1 MGISAMNKGSNLILL
16 IGTSLFIFM
25 LASLV
30 MMSQA
35 LQNSELFNRYY
46 SVLLVL
52 NALGLVSLVILIL
65 LNLKRL
71 VRQFKNKIVGSRMTV
86 RMVMLFSLLSVTP
99 VSIVY
104 YFSLDFLHQG
114 IDSWFDL
121 GVEQALDDSLELSR
135 LALDVR
141 MRELLTTTEKIAEEL
156 NGISDAELPFEVDQ
170 IRERISA
177 YELTLLTRKG
187 GIIASSSSDIKSL
200 IPDTPGDIVLLQLL
214 QGNSYIGLDVIK
226 NTDLLI
232 RAVANLPTVDI
243 DKEARI
249 VQVLYPISE
258 RMNQLA
264 ESVQSSYIEY
274 KELSYLREQLK
285 VSFIIILTLVLL
297 FSVFSAVWAAFY
309 SARKLS
315 EPVKNLAEGTKAI
328 AEGDYSTRLPVPGND
343 ELGFLV
349 ASFNDMT
356 DKISQA
362 RDSVKQSQHETES
375 QRNFLETVLS
385 RLSSGVMVFNK
396 DGYLEKSN
404 ISATQILQLDTG
416 TLEQKSITALVE
428 DFPNLNDFFE
438 CISSNIE
445 EELDEW
451 REQITL
457 PNKTGNQILMIN
469 GATLLDT
476 DGFASGY
483 VIVFDEITALIRG
496 QRDAAWSEMARR
508 LAHEIKNP
516 LTPIQLAAERLRHK
530 YLSTMNSA
538 DAEMLDRMTNT
549 IIQQVDTMKEM
560 VNSFSDY
567 ARSPEFNPEEIKI
580 EHLIQEGR
588 DLFSNM
594 DSENHIHIDIEPDLP
609 AIIGD
614 EKKLRQVFNNLLTNA
629 VDANTMGDDNHLAI
643 SANKI
648 NVDGSDMVE
657 IRVIDSGPG
666 IDALVVNKLFEPYIT
681 TKQKGTGLGLAI
693 VKKIIDEH
701 AGSVW
706 LENNI
711 GENGACAVIRL
722 PITNY
727 PFQTSKTQSVQ

>member
-1 MGISAMNKGSNLILL
+1 MNKGSNLILL
-16 IGTSLFIFM
+16 IGVSLFIFM
-25 LASLV
+25 LTSLV

-35 LQNSELFNRYY
+35 LQNSALFNRYY

-52 NALGLVSLVILIL
+52 NASGLLSLIVLIF

-71 VRQFKNKIVGSRMTV
+71 IRQFRNKIVGSRMTV
-86 RMVMLFSLLSVTP
+86 RMVLLFSLLSVTP
-99 VSIVY
+99 VLIVY
-104 YFSLDFLHQG
+104 YFSLDFLHRG

-121 GVEQALDDSLELSR
+121 RVEQALDDSLELSR

-156 NGISDAELPFEVDQ
+156 NTLNDAELPFDIDQ

-187 GIIASSSSDIKSL
+187 GVIVSSSSDRKSL
-200 IPDTPGDIVLLQLL
+200 VPDTPGETILLQLL
-214 QGNSYIGLDVIK
+214 QGNSYIGLDAIK
-226 NTDLLI
+226 NNNLLI
-232 RAVANLPTVDI
+232 RVVSNLPTLDI
-243 DKEARI
+243 NKEARI
-249 VQVLYPISE
+249 VQALYPISE

-285 VSFIIILTLVLL
+285 VSFIIVLTLVLL

-315 EPVKNLAEGTKAI
+315 EPVKNLAEGTRAI

-349 ASFNDMT
+349 ASFNEMT
-356 DKISQA
+356 NKISQA
-362 RDSVKQSQHETES
+362 RDTVKLSQQETEA

-385 RLSSGVMVFNK
+385 RLSSGVIVFDK
-396 DGYLEKSN
+396 EGYLEKSN
-404 ISATQILQLDTG
+404 ISAAQILQIDANL
-416 TLEQKSITALVE
+416 LEHKNLTSLTEEL
-428 DFPNLNDFFE
+428 PNLNIFFE

-445 EELDEW
+445 EQQDEW

-457 PNKTGNQILMIN
+457 QNNTGNQILMIN
-469 GATLLDT
+469 GATLIGP
-476 DGFASGY
+476 DGLASGY

-530 YLSTMNSA
+530 YLSTMNPT

-567 ARSPEFNPEEIKI
+567 ARSPEFNPEEIRL
-580 EHLIQEGR
+580 ENLIQEGR
-588 DLFSNM
+588 DLFSNLH
-594 DSENHIHIDIEPDLP
+594 SGNEIETDIEPDLP

-629 VDANTMGDDNHLAI
+629 LDANAMGDNNHLKI
-643 SANKI
+643 SAKKI
-648 NVDGSDMVE
+648 KGESNTIVE
-657 IRVIDSGPG
+657 IRILDHGPG
-666 IDALVVNKLFEPYIT
+666 IDAHIINKLFEPYIT

-701 AGSVW
+701 SGTVW
-706 LENNI
+706 LENNK
-711 GENGACAVIRL
+711 GKNGACAVIRL
-722 PITNY
+722 PAIDQSIQTN
-727 PFQTSKTQSVQ
+727 KTQTT

>member
-1 MGISAMNKGSNLILL
+1 MKKGSNLILL
-16 IGTSLFIFM
+16 IGSSLFVFM

-35 LQNSELFNRYY
+35 LQNSELFDRYY
-46 SVLLVL
+46 SVLLIL
-52 NALGLVSLVILIL
+52 NGLGLISLVVLIL

-71 VRQFKNKIVGSRMTV
+71 IRQFKNKIIGSRMTV
-86 RMVMLFSLLSVTP
+86 RMVMLFTLLSVTP
-99 VSIVY
+99 VLIVY
-104 YFSLDFLHQG
+104 YFSLDFLHRG

-121 GVEQALDDSLELSR
+121 RVEQALDDSLELSR

-141 MRELLTTTEKIAEEL
+141 MRELLNTTEKIAEEL
-156 NGISDAELPFEVDQ
+156 NETSDAELPFDVDQ
-170 IRERISA
+170 IRERSSA

-187 GIIASSSSDIKSL
+187 AVIASSSSDTKSL
-200 IPDTPGDIVLLQLL
+200 VPDTPGKTILLQLL

-232 RAVANLPTVDI
+232 RVVANLPKIDI

-249 VQVLYPISE
+249 VQILFPISE

-264 ESVQSSYIEY
+264 ESVQSAFIEY

-297 FSVFSAVWAAFY
+297 FSMFSAVWAAFY

-349 ASFNDMT
+349 SSFNDMT

-362 RDSVKQSQHETES
+362 RDSVKQSQQETES

-385 RLSSGVMVFNK
+385 RLSSGVIVFNK
-396 DGYLEKSN
+396 DGSLEKSN
-404 ISATQILQLDTG
+404 ISANQILHVDVE
-416 TLEQKSITALVE
+416 TLEQKDMATLIKELPYLT
-428 DFPNLNDFFE
+428 DFFE

-445 EELDEW
+445 EQLDEW

-457 PNKTGNQILMIN
+457 ASKTGNLILMIN
-469 GATLLDT
+469 GATLVGT
-476 DGFASGY
+476 DGVTSGY

-530 YLSTMNSA
+530 YLSSMNAEDA
-538 DAEMLDRMTNT
+538 DMLDRMTNT

-567 ARSPEFNPEEIKI
+567 ARSPEFNPEEIRL

-594 DSENHIHIDIEPDLP
+594 ENENEIEVDVDPDLP
-609 AIIGD
+609 LIIGD

-629 VDANTMGDDNHLAI
+629 IDANAMGEENHLII
-643 SANKI
+643 SAKGI
-648 NVDGSDMVE
+648 NIDNNHMVE
-657 IRVIDSGPG
+657 IRVKDNGPG
-666 IDALVVNKLFEPYIT
+666 IDAQVVNKLFEPYIT

-701 AGSVW
+701 SGTVW
-706 LENNI
+706 LENNNDN
-711 GENGACAVIRL
+711 NGACAVVRL
-722 PITNY
+722 PALNQSI
-727 PFQTSKTQSVQ
+727 QTTKTQIV

>member
-1 MGISAMNKGSNLILL
+1 MNKGSNLILL
-16 IGTSLFIFM
+16 IGSSLFIFM

-35 LQNSELFNRYY
+35 LQNSEIFDRYY
-46 SVLLVL
+46 SVLLIL
-52 NALGLVSLVILIL
+52 NGLGLVSLVVLIL

-71 VRQFKNKIVGSRMTV
+71 IRQFKNKIVGSRMTV
-86 RMVMLFSLLSVTP
+86 RMVMLFSILSVTP
-99 VSIVY
+99 VLIVY
-104 YFSLDFLHQG
+104 YFSLDFLHRG

-121 GVEQALDDSLELSR
+121 RVEQALDDSLELSR

-141 MRELLTTTEKIAEEL
+141 MRELLNTTEKIAEEL
-156 NGISDAELPFEVDQ
+156 NESNDAELPFDVDQ
-170 IRERISA
+170 IRERSSA

-187 GIIASSSSDIKSL
+187 VVIASSSSDTKSL
-200 IPDTPGDIVLLQLL
+200 VPDTPGKTILLQLL

-226 NTDLLI
+226 NTNLLI
-232 RAVANLPTVDI
+232 RVVANLPTIDI

-249 VQVLYPISE
+249 VQVLFPISE

-264 ESVQSSYIEY
+264 ESVQSAFIEY

-297 FSVFSAVWAAFY
+297 FSMFSAVWAAFY

-349 ASFNDMT
+349 SSFNDMT

-362 RDSVKQSQHETES
+362 RDSVKQSQQETES

-385 RLSSGVMVFNK
+385 RLSSGVIVFNK
-396 DGYLEKSN
+396 DGKLEKSN
-404 ISATQILQLDTG
+404 ISANQILHVDVEA
-416 TLEQKSITALVE
+416 LEQKDMATIIKE
-428 DFPNLNDFFE
+428 FPYLTDFFE

-445 EELDEW
+445 DQLDEW

-457 PNKTGNQILMIN
+457 ASKTGNLILMIN
-469 GATLLDT
+469 GATLIGT
-476 DGFASGY
+476 DGLTSGY

-530 YLSTMNSA
+530 YLSSMNAA
-538 DAEMLDRMTNT
+538 DADMLDRMTNT

-567 ARSPEFNPEEIKI
+567 ARSPEFNPEEIRL
-580 EHLIQEGR
+580 EHLILEGR

-594 DSENHIHIDIEPDLP
+594 DNENEIEVDIDPNLP
-609 AIIGD
+609 LIIGD

-629 VDANTMGDDNHLAI
+629 IDANAMGEENQLTISAKAINIDNHH
-643 SANKI
+643 
-648 NVDGSDMVE
+648 MVE
-657 IRVIDSGPG
+657 IRVKDNGPG
-666 IDALVVNKLFEPYIT
+666 IEAQVANKLFEPYIT

-701 AGSVW
+701 SGTVW
-706 LENNI
+706 LENNNDN
-711 GENGACAVIRL
+711 NGACAVVRL
-722 PITNY
+722 PALNQSI
-727 PFQTSKTQSVQ
+727 QTTKSQIA

>member
-1 MGISAMNKGSNLILL
+1 MTKGSNLIIL
-16 IGTSLFIFM
+16 IGVSLFIFM

-35 LQNSELFNRYY
+35 LQNSALFDRYY

-52 NALGLVSLVILIL
+52 NATGLMGLVILIL
-65 LNLKRL
+65 LNIKRL
-71 VRQFKNKIVGSRMTV
+71 IRQFKNKIVGSRMTV

-99 VSIVY
+99 VLIVY
-104 YFSLDFLHQG
+104 YFSLDFLHRG

-121 GVEQALDDSLELSR
+121 EVEQALDDSLELSR

-141 MRELLTTTEKIAEEL
+141 MRELLHTTEKIAEEL
-156 NGISDAELPFEVDQ
+156 NEISDVELPFDVDQ
-170 IRERISA
+170 VRERINA
-177 YELTLLTRKG
+177 YELTLLNRKG
-187 GIIASSSSDIKSL
+187 NIIVSSSSDTKSL
-200 IPDTPGDIVLLQLL
+200 VPDMPGETILLQLL

-232 RAVANLPTVDI
+232 RAVANMPAVDI
-243 DKEARI
+243 DKETRI

-297 FSVFSAVWAAFY
+297 FSIFSAVWAAFY

-315 EPVKNLAEGTKAI
+315 APIRNLAEGTRAI
-328 AEGDYSTRLPVPGND
+328 AEGDYSARLPVPGND

-356 DKISQA
+356 DRISQA
-362 RDSVKQSQHETES
+362 RDTVKLSQQETEA

-385 RLSSGVMVFNK
+385 CLSSGVIVFNK
-396 DGYLEKSN
+396 TGYLEKSN
-404 ISATQILQLDTG
+404 ISATQILQSEIDLLEG
-416 TLEQKSITALVE
+416 ENIATLTAR
-428 DFPNLNDFFE
+428 FPKLKDFFE

-445 EELDEW
+445 EQLDEW
-451 REQITL
+451 HEQITL
-457 PNKTGNQILMIN
+457 PNKAGNQILMIN
-469 GATLLDT
+469 GATLLGS
-476 DGFASGY
+476 DGLASGY

-530 YLSTMNSA
+530 YLSSMAPA
-538 DAEMLDRMTNT
+538 DASMLDRMTNT
-549 IIQQVDTMKEM
+549 IIQQVATMQEM

-567 ARSPEFNPEEIKI
+567 ARPPEFNPEEIQL
-580 EHLIQEGR
+580 EQLMREGR

-594 DSENHIHIDIEPDLP
+594 DSGNQIEIDIKPDLP
-609 AIIGD
+609 SIMGD
-614 EKKLRQVFNNLLTNA
+614 EKKLRQVFNNLLKNA
-629 VDANTMGDDNHLAI
+629 IDANTAGGNNHLII
-643 SANKI
+643 SADEI
-648 NVDGSDMVE
+648 SVDGNNMIE
-657 IRVIDSGPG
+657 IRITDEGSG
-666 IDALVVNKLFEPYIT
+666 IDKLLINKLFEPYIT

-701 AGSVW
+701 AGTVW
-706 LENNI
+706 IENNKNK
-711 GENGACAVIRL
+711 NGACAVVRL
-722 PITNY
+722 PATITQSM
-727 PFQTSKTQSVQ
+727 QTADRRKTQ

>member
-1 MGISAMNKGSNLILL
+1 MNKGSNLILL
-16 IGTSLFIFM
+16 IGSCLFIFM

-35 LQNSELFNRYY
+35 LQNSELFDRYY
-46 SVLLVL
+46 SVLLIL
-52 NALGLVSLVILIL
+52 NTLGLISLVILIL

-71 VRQFKNKIVGSRMTV
+71 IRQFKNKVVGSRMTV

-99 VSIVY
+99 VLIVY
-104 YFSLDFLHQG
+104 YFSLDFLHRG

-121 GVEQALDDSLELSR
+121 RVEQALDDSLELSR

-141 MRELLTTTEKIAEEL
+141 MRELLNTTEKIAEEL
-156 NGISDAELPFEVDQ
+156 NESNDAELPFDIDQ
-170 IRERISA
+170 IRERTSA
-177 YELTLLTRKG
+177 YELTLLNRKG
-187 GIIASSSSDIKSL
+187 VVIASSSSDTKSL
-200 IPDTPGDIVLLQLL
+200 VPDTPGRTILLQLL

-226 NTDLLI
+226 NANLLI
-232 RAVANLPTVDI
+232 RVVANLPTIDI

-249 VQVLYPISE
+249 VQALFPISE

-264 ESVQSSYIEY
+264 KSVQSSFIKY

-297 FSVFSAVWAAFY
+297 FSMFSAVWAAFY

-349 ASFNDMT
+349 SSFNDMT
-356 DKISQA
+356 DKLSKA
-362 RDSVKQSQHETES
+362 RDSVKKSQQETES

-385 RLSSGVMVFNK
+385 RLSSGVIVFNK
-396 DGYLEKSN
+396 DGNLEKSN
-404 ISATQILQLDTG
+404 ISANQILHVDIEALK
-416 TLEQKSITALVE
+416 QKNIDALIE
-428 DFPNLNDFFE
+428 DLPYLADFFE

-445 EELDEW
+445 DQLDEW

-457 PNKTGNQILMIN
+457 ASKTGNLVLMIN
-469 GATLLDT
+469 GATLLGT
-476 DGFASGY
+476 NGVTSGY

-530 YLSTMNSA
+530 YLSSMNST

-567 ARSPEFNPEEIKI
+567 ARSPEFNPEEIRLK
-580 EHLIQEGR
+580 HLIQEGR

-594 DSENHIHIDIEPDLP
+594 DNENEIEVDIDPDLP
-609 AIIGD
+609 LIIGD

-629 VDANTMGDDNHLAI
+629 IDANAMTDKNHLLI
-643 SANKI
+643 SAKSI
-648 NVDGSDMVE
+648 NIDNNHMVE
-657 IRVIDSGPG
+657 IRVRDNGPG
-666 IDALVVNKLFEPYIT
+666 IDTQVMNNLFEPYMT

-701 AGSVW
+701 SGTVW
-706 LENNI
+706 LENNNDN
-711 GENGACAVIRL
+711 NGACAVVRL
-722 PITNY
+722 PALNQSI
-727 PFQTSKTQSVQ
+727 QTAKTQIV